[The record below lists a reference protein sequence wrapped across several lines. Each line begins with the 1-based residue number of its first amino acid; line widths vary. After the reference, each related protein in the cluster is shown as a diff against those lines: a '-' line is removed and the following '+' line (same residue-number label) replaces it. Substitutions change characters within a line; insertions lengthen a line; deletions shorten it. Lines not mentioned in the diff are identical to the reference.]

1 MDDVDAILRLL
12 AAAAT
17 GIVIGIDRD
26 IAGKPIGM
34 RTLALVGLGSA
45 LVAVST
51 IGFRDLQDHPDA
63 LARVIQGTLTGVLT
77 GVGFIG
83 AGAVLRDRNAK
94 TVHGLTT
101 AATVWVTAALGMA
114 CALGAWSLVAIA
126 VGITLFVLFV
136 LRWIEHLTG
145 LRD

>member
-1 MDDVDAILRLL
+1 MHEIDEILRLL

-17 GIVIGIDRD
+17 GGLIGLDRD
-26 IAGKPIGM
+26 MIGKPIGM

-45 LVAVST
+45 LVALSALAF
-51 IGFRDLQDHPDA
+51 GNLHEHPDA
-63 LARVIQGTLTGVLT
+63 MARVIQGTLTGVLT

-83 AGAVLRDRNAK
+83 AGAVLRDRAAK

-101 AATVWVTAALGMA
+101 AATVWMAAALGVA
-114 CALGAWSLVAIA
+114 CALGAWSLVGVA

-136 LRWIEHLTG
+136 LRWIENRTG
-145 LRD
+145 LKN